1 MFPAHRTSLFKRHNT
16 AVIRRLRSKCLR
28 HLRSPECRSIVYPC
42 TLTVN
47 AYCTTGP
54 LQRMLVFV
62 SVMHC
67 VFIYGIDL
75 CNILYI
81 AEIKI

>member
-1 MFPAHRTSLFKRHNT
+1 MFSAHRTSLFKRHNT
-16 AVIRRLRSKCLR
+16 AVINRSKCLR

-54 LQRMLVFV
+54 LQGMPVFV

-67 VFIYGIDL
+67 VFIYGINS